1 MSDAP
6 HHIPLAE
13 EPLSDKHKLGWGLA
27 ALVVAGNMI
36 GSGLYLLPVSLAPTG
51 GSSLI
56 GWLVAA
62 VGAATLALVF
72 GALGRLQPDADGLAG
87 FAERGLGRFAG
98 FNVSLAFWAACLV
111 GNVAVAVA
119 ATGYLGFFWPV
130 LRDPV
135 AATFCNLGIIWIAT
149 IAYIIGARTAS
160 WLAAVALIVG
170 LTPIVIAVVAGA
182 RAFDPALFAAS
193 WSPSGAPLFETVP
206 ASLAIIFWAYLGV
219 ESAAALSRRVRNP
232 ARDVGLASIA
242 GVGLATLVYVAA
254 TVSVFGVIPLAA
266 IAASSSPYA
275 DLAQRVF
282 GGSIAGLVAV
292 CAIIKTIGTVGGWVM
307 MGGETARAA
316 ARQGYLPKGF
326 GAGDHTPVANPLLG
340 AAIMSVVTVLSGQ
353 PTLGGQF
360 GLLVGVTSVLTLTV
374 YAVCSASLFR
384 LARRSRARITAIGGM
399 VFAAAAVAFAAPGYI
414 VPSVGFFALMTVV
427 WFAVMR
433 RSAAPVDP
441 VADDA

>member
-1 MSDAP
+1 MNDAP
-6 HHIPLAE
+6 HPVPLAE
-13 EPLSDKHKLGWGLA
+13 QPLSDRHKLGWGLA

-119 ATGYLGFFWPV
+119 ATGYLGFFWPA

-149 IAYIIGARTAS
+149 VAYIIGARTAS
-160 WLAAVALIVG
+160 WLAALALV
-170 LTPIVIAVVAGA
+170 
-182 RAFDPALFAAS
+182 
-193 WSPSGAPLFETVP
+193 ETVP

-266 IAASSSPYA
+266 IAASTSPYA

-316 ARQGYLPKGF
+316 ARQGYLPAGF
-326 GAGDHTPVANPLLG
+326 GAGDRTPVANPLLG

-384 LARRSRARITAIGGM
+384 LARRSRARITAVGGM
-399 VFAAAAVAFAAPGYI
+399 AFATAAVAFAAPGYI
-414 VPSVGFFALMTVV
+414 VPSVGFFVLTTAV

-441 VADDA
+441 ATGDA

>member
-1 MSDAP
+1 MSDAARP
-6 HHIPLAE
+6 VPLPE
-13 EPLSDKHKLGWGLA
+13 EPLPDRHKLGWGLA

-36 GSGLYLLPVSLAPTG
+36 GSGLYLLPVSLAPSG

-62 VGAATLALVF
+62 AGAATLALVF

-130 LRDPV
+130 LKDPV
-135 AATFCNLGIIWIAT
+135 AATFCNLAIIWIAT
-149 IAYIIGARTAS
+149 LAYIFGARTAS
-160 WLAAVALIVG
+160 WLAATALVVG
-170 LTPIVIAVVAGA
+170 LIPIAIAVVAGA
-182 RAFDPALFAAS
+182 RAFDTTLFAAS
-193 WSPSGAPLFETVP
+193 WSPTGAPLVESVP

-219 ESAAALSRRVRNP
+219 ESAAALSRRVRHP
-232 ARDVGLASIA
+232 GRDVGRAWVA
-242 GVGLATLVYVAA
+242 GVGLATVVYVAA
-254 TVSVFGVIPLAA
+254 TVSVFGVIPLAE
-266 IAASSSPYA
+266 IQASSSPYA

-292 CAIIKTIGTVGGWVM
+292 CAIVKTVGTVGGWVM

-316 ARQGYLPKGF
+316 ARRGYLPSGF
-326 GAGDHTPVANPLLG
+326 GAGDRTPIANPLLG

-360 GLLVGVTSVLTLTV
+360 GLLVGVTSVLTLVV
-374 YAVCSASLFR
+374 YAVCSVSLFR
-384 LARRSRARITAIGGM
+384 LAQRPRTRITAGAGLL
-399 VFAAAAVAFAAPGYI
+399 FASAAIAFAAPGY
-414 VPSVGFFALMTVV
+414 VLPSVGFFALMLVA
-427 WFAVMR
+427 WFAVVR
-433 RSAAPVDP
+433 RSAGRG
-441 VADDA
+441 

>member
-1 MSDAP
+1 MSDVARP
-6 HHIPLAE
+6 VPLPE
-13 EPLSDKHKLGWGLA
+13 EPLPDRHKLGWGLA

-62 VGAATLALVF
+62 AGAATLALVF

-130 LRDPV
+130 LKDPV
-135 AATFCNLGIIWIAT
+135 AATFCNLAIIWTAT
-149 IAYIIGARTAS
+149 IAYIFGARTAS
-160 WLAAVALIVG
+160 WLAAAALVIG
-170 LTPIVIAVVAGA
+170 LVPIAIAVVAGV
-182 RAFDPALFAAS
+182 RAFDPDLFAAS
-193 WSPSGAPLFETVP
+193 WSPSGAPLLESVP

-232 ARDVGLASIA
+232 GQDVGRASVA
-242 GVGLATLVYVAA
+242 GVGLATVVYVAA
-254 TVSVFGVIPLAA
+254 TVSVFGVIPLAE
-266 IAASSSPYA
+266 IQASSSPYA

-292 CAIIKTIGTVGGWVM
+292 CAIVKTIGTVGGWVM

-316 ARQGYLPKGF
+316 ARHGYLPSGF
-326 GAGDHTPVANPLLG
+326 GAGDRTPVANPLLG

-360 GLLVGVTSVLTLTV
+360 GLLVGVTSVLTLVV
-374 YAVCSASLFR
+374 YAVCSVSLFR
-384 LARRSRARITAIGGM
+384 LARRGRTRVTAVAGLL
-399 VFAAAAVAFAAPGYI
+399 FASAAIAFAAPGY
-414 VPSVGFFALMTVV
+414 VLPSVGFFGLMVV
-427 WFAVMR
+427 AWFAVVR
-433 RSAAPVDP
+433 PRSAQRG
-441 VADDA
+441 